1 MLAPESIP
9 EGISPFFNKPTG
21 RGTVTENAAGP
32 PDGARGDDVGLL
44 YRRPPVL
51 LVLAPREEG
60 REDDRDEGLE
70 EGREEAEREEGREED
85 RDEGRDIPATE
96 DPLDDGRLSLLLPL
110 PLIFCFLLLLRA
122 ASFCCFLFSRCA
134 KKISAPRSRTSAA
147 KCRESRF
154 V

>member
-1 MLAPESIP
+1 MTTSHNGGVSSGVSVTVCSLWLPLELPMLAPESIP

-70 EGREEAEREEGREED
+70 EACRIGRWGACAPQQR
-85 RDEGRDIPATE
+85 
-96 DPLDDGRLSLLLPL
+96 LD
-110 PLIFCFLLLLRA
+110 
-122 ASFCCFLFSRCA
+122 
-134 KKISAPRSRTSAA
+134 
-147 KCRESRF
+147 
-154 V
+154 